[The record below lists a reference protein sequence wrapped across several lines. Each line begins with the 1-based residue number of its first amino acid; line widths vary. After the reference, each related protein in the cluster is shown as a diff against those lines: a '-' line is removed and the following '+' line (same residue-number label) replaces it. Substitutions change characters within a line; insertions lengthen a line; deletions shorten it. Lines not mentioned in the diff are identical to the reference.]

1 MDAKNTVPCTRLP
14 PRPAAYRRLVVKK
27 INPILDKINPAAYA
41 GPRMLNKGVN
51 MAQWNEL
58 TDVTGDKPFVI
69 TAIKLLGSDITINGE
84 FELPPLAGLKYEDQ
98 VFVSEFV
105 RCHGSIKYMEKA
117 FGISYPTVKNRLN
130 KIVQQLQLV
139 EVVPVT
145 DHDEVLDLLEKGE
158 ITVEEAAERLKK

>member
-1 MDAKNTVPCTRLP
+1 
-14 PRPAAYRRLVVKK
+14 
-27 INPILDKINPAAYA
+27 
-41 GPRMLNKGVN
+41 

-58 TDVTGDKPFVI
+58 TDLSGDRKFLVTAVR
-69 TAIKLLGSDITINGE
+69 LEGSDITISGE
-84 FELPPLAGLKYEDQ
+84 FEPPPLAGLRYEDQ

-139 EVVPVT
+139 EVVQLSA
-145 DHDEVLDLLEKGE
+145 HDEVFDLLERGE
-158 ITVEEAAERLKK
+158 ITVTEAAERLEK